1 MQKTF
6 VKPLVLITVVIAL
19 TMSAIALALSK
30 PAALKA
36 TTIDTKGQPTLGN
49 PAAPV
54 HIVAF
59 EDLKCPNCARFNVEV
74 LPAIKKK
81 YINTG
86 VAKYIL
92 ITLAFLPGSPPA
104 GNAALCLYKQ
114 NKNYFFPFVSYLYQH
129 QPDETQNWATIPRL
143 LQFARNSV
151 PQANM
156 KQLSNCIFS
165 SRYSGAL
172 QKNLKIAEKTMNPVA
187 TPAVYVNGVNVE
199 PLTQKRLE
207 ALIKGARSRAKN

>member
-1 MQKTF
+1 
-6 VKPLVLITVVIAL
+6 
-19 TMSAIALALSK
+19 MSAITLALSK
-30 PAALKA
+30 PALTKA
-36 TTIDTKGQPTLGN
+36 ITINTKGQPTLGN

-74 LPAIKKK
+74 LPGIKKK

-86 VAKYIL
+86 IAKYTL

-114 NKNYFFPFVSYLYQH
+114 SKNYFFPFVSYFYQH
-129 QPDETQNWATIPRL
+129 QPDEIQNLATTPRL

-151 PQANM
+151 RQANM
-156 KQLSNCIFS
+156 KQLSNCIVS
-165 SRYSGAL
+165 SHYSDAL
-172 QKNLKIAEKTMNPVA
+172 QKNLKIAKKTMNPVA
-187 TPAVYVNGVNVE
+187 APAVYVNGVNVE

-207 ALIKGARSRAKN
+207 VLIKEVRSRAKN